1 MRSSSYFGLFEGAR
15 KKKTPVRNVRREM
28 PSLSHSFVAACLLVL
43 LLALHSAQALTTKVD
58 PLSSLCITEPV
69 DRDIELT
76 MQFRVSAG
84 GKLDIDASVFDE
96 SGRLLHGWKLATEGQ
111 YKVKGDPQNRKFKIC
126 FDNHMARFTPKW
138 VDFYLHHGQHPSAVK
153 VDQLDP
159 VERQIEQLKTNID
172 DLVNVQQRL
181 RVAEK
186 NHRATI
192 EDANERVLLW
202 SVFEIV
208 ALFGMGIFQIYFL
221 KRFLER
227 KTSA

>member
-1 MRSSSYFGLFEGAR
+1 MLSSCLMRR
-15 KKKTPVRNVRREM
+15 PVLILAVI
-28 PSLSHSFVAACLLVL
+28 LLVV
-43 LLALHSAQALTTKVD
+43 AYVPAAEAMTTKVE
-58 PLSSLCITEPV
+58 PLSNFCVTEPV
-69 DRDIELT
+69 DRDIEVTLN
-76 MQFRVSAG
+76 FRVTAG

-96 SGRLLHGWKLATEGQ
+96 SGRLLHGWKLAGEGE
-111 YKVKGDPQNRKFKIC
+111 YKMKGDPQNRKFKIC

-153 VDQLDP
+153 LEQLDP
-159 VERQIEQLKTNID
+159 VERQIETLKTNID

-208 ALFGMGIFQIYFL
+208 ALFGMGTFQIYFL